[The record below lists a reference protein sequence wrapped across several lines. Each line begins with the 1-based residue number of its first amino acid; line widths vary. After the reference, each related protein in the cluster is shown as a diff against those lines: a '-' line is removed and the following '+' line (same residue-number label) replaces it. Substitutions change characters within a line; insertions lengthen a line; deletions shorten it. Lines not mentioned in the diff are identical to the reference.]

1 MKHTSGPWQ
10 ALAAKGEY
18 CIEGHNGTLI
28 FTIRNGM
35 IPMREDARLLTAAP
49 DLLAALRKLLLE
61 HDAISM
67 QYDGTIDDR
76 WPTAAA
82 AARAAIAK
90 AEGAA

>member
-1 MKHTSGPWQ
+1 MKHTLGPWQ
-10 ALAAKGEY
+10 VLAAKGEY

-28 FTIRNGM
+28 FTIRNGL

-49 DLLAALRKLLLE
+49 DMLDALRLMMREYEALRFE
-61 HDAISM
+61 
-67 QYDGTIDDR
+67 QPER

-90 AEGAA
+90 AEGAE